1 MADDYSAYAHIGRI
15 ASELR
20 AQGKKIVF
28 TNGCFDLLHPGHIDI
43 LRRARA
49 LGGAL
54 IVGLNSDKS
63 VRRLKGASRPLIP
76 EDLRRQSLEELR
88 CVDAVAVF
96 EEDTPIELIKVLRP
110 DVLVKGSDYS
120 RDTVVGA
127 EIVEEYGGKVEL
139 LPLVPGFSTTELI
152 RKLSEMIK

>member
-1 MADDYSAYAHIGRI
+1 MADDYSAYSHIGRI

-43 LRRARA
+43 LKRARS
-49 LGGAL
+49 LGNAL
-54 IVGLNSDKS
+54 IVGLNSDES
-63 VRRLKGASRPLIP
+63 VRRLKGESRPLIP

-88 CVDAVAVF
+88 CVDAVVVF
-96 EEDTPIELIKVLRP
+96 EEDTPVELIKAIKP
-110 DVLVKGSDYS
+110 DVLVKGSDYT
-120 RDTVVGA
+120 RNYVIGA

-152 RKLSEMIK
+152 RKLSEMSK